1 MSKTMIY
8 ADHAATT
15 AMSPVAYEAM
25 LPWLQDKYGNPST
38 PYSLARDPRKAV
50 AQSKEV
56 IAAAIH
62 ADPSEIYF
70 TSGGTEA
77 DNWALKGTVFQ
88 HERGKGIITSAIEH
102 HAILNSCAALERMGY
117 SINMLPVDHEGIVH
131 TDTLRSALT
140 SNTVL
145 VSVMLANNE
154 IGTIEPIA
162 ELARLAHQKG
172 VLFHTDAV
180 QAIGHIPVDVN
191 VLQVDM
197 LSASAHKF
205 NGPKGVGFLYVRNGV
220 HIAPL
225 LDGGGQ
231 EGGMRAGTENVAGI
245 VGMATALQ
253 EHMEHMAKET
263 KYLNELSGKLIDQLK
278 HNGLDF
284 RINGSNNRI
293 PGSLSLSFNSADGE
307 MLLHRLDLMGTAVA
321 TGSACDSKDA
331 VLSHVIR
338 AISAPPE
345 YGHGTIRVTLGMENT
360 AEHMERIAQQI
371 TLILH

>member
-117 SINMLPVDHEGIVH
+117 SINMLPVDHEGVVH
-131 TDTLRSALT
+131 ADTLRSALT

-172 VLFHTDAV
+172 ILFHTDAV